1 MVNDGTIPC
10 SVQNWGNRQ
19 FHATFVPK
27 EVMAYF
33 IYLRFNNKKVEG
45 KIYLELKVRYT
56 STSVRFVV
64 GCASA
69 AENFPV
75 SSASTGVTI

>member
-45 KIYLELKVRYT
+45 KIYLNISEVCGY
-56 STSVRFVV
+56 
-64 GCASA
+64 
-69 AENFPV
+69 
-75 SSASTGVTI
+75 